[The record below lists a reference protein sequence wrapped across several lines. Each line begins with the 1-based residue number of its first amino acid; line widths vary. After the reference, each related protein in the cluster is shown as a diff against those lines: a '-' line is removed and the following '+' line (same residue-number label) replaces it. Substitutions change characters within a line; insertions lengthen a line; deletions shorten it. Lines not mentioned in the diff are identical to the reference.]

1 MRSFLAKAT
10 LILLIHNHLRNP
22 VLKFGANREGRPAS
36 RISRGVTQAGGPT
49 GHLDIWRERLSLS
62 PPGLLED
69 VCHSSE
75 AVFAFLVC
83 YEVQETVEAL
93 AFALS
98 KGPLR
103 PPRPGG
109 RESERESDFYSWPRL
124 I

>member
-1 MRSFLAKAT
+1 MRSLLAKAA

-22 VLKFGANREGRPAS
+22 ALKFGANRAGGQAGKPDF
-36 RISRGVTQAGGPT
+36 RGVTQAGGPT

-103 PPRPGG
+103 PPREGE
-109 RESERESDFYSWPRL
+109 RASERATSIL
-124 I
+124 GQG